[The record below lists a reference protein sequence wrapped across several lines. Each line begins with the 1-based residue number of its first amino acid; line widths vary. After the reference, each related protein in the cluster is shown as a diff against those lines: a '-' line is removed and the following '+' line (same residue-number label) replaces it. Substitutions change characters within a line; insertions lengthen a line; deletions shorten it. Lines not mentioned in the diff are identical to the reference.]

1 MKPQTPSGY
10 EIVLKNGTM
19 RSAFGGRSRLKP
31 LPIHA
36 KNSWMKRALSGAE
49 TENAR

>member
-10 EIVLKNGTM
+10 EIVLKNGTI
-19 RSAFGGRSRLKP
+19 RSAFGDSPMLNP
-31 LPIHA
+31 SSTHA
-36 KNSWMKRALSGAE
+36 SSSCANVALSGAE

>member
-10 EIVLKNGTM
+10 EIVLTNGTM
-19 RSAFGGRSRLKP
+19 RSALGGNDRLKP
-31 LPIHA
+31 LPIQA
-36 KNSWMKRALSGAE
+36 TNICANRALSGAE